1 MEIGVAIGV
10 LGLVAGA
17 LTTVAGLGGGM
28 LLVLVLSVMW
38 DPHAALAV
46 TAPALLLGNTHRL
59 LLFRREVDRAVA
71 WRFAAGAIP
80 ASFLAGLAAVALPEI
95 VLSVLLLAVAAFA
108 AARELSLI
116 TFEPTSA
123 AIVPA
128 GALTGAV
135 TATTGGGGLLLA
147 PVLLAHGLRGEAFI
161 ATGAA
166 ASIAMHVGRI
176 AAYGAGGLVHLETL
190 GYSALLAVAILLGN
204 LGGKRVRGMLSAR
217 ATMGI
222 TWATLAVGLV
232 LAIAGVL

>member
-1 MEIGVAIGV
+1 MEIVVAIGL

-28 LLVLVLSVMW
+28 LLVLVLSVVW

-59 LLFRREVDRAVA
+59 VLFRREVDRAVA

-80 ASFLAGLAAVALPEI
+80 ASFVAGLAAVALPEM
-95 VLSVLLLAVAAFA
+95 VLSVLLLAVAGLA
-108 AARELSLI
+108 AARELGWI
-116 TFEPTSA
+116 TFRPTPA
-123 AIVPA
+123 AIIPG
-128 GALTGAV
+128 GAVAGAV

-147 PVLLAHGLRGEAFI
+147 PMLLAHGLRGEAFI

-176 AAYGAGGLVHLETL
+176 GAYGMGGLVHVETL
-190 GYSALLAVAILLGN
+190 GYSALLAVAILAGN
-204 LGGKRVRGMLSAR
+204 LGGRRVRGLLSAR

-222 TWATLAVGLV
+222 TWATLAVALV
-232 LAIAGVL
+232 LAIAGLA